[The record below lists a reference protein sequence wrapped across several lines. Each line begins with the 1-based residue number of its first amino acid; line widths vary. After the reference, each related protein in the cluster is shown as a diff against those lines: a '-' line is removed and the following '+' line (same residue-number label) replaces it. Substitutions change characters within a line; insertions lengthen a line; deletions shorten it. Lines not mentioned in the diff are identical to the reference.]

1 MPKVTNE
8 VGHEVMQS
16 TDLSRTKEI
25 IKELL
30 ATIKQQN
37 IVLDNQ
43 ANKMDELLAIAEQ
56 QSTLIDNQV
65 NEIDKLN
72 GRIKMLE
79 LDKEIQDD

>member
-1 MPKVTNE
+1 
-8 VGHEVMQS
+8 MQS
-16 TDLSRTKEI
+16 TDLSKTKEV

-37 IVLDNQ
+37 TVLGNQ

-56 QSTLIDNQV
+56 QSTLINNQV